1 MSLFVL
7 EVAEINFLL
16 LALKHNKE
24 TIADVMRHHYT
35 DILEAISNNL
45 TDIAVALCASGFISR
60 STRNKATERGVLS
73 SEDKAHEVIK
83 ACEAYIITHEDPEAM
98 LLKFLEILSE
108 TDPVGSN
115 VAKRIRT
122 EVR

>member
-1 MSLFVL
+1 
-7 EVAEINFLL
+7 
-16 LALKHNKE
+16 
-24 TIADVMRHHYT
+24 MRHHYT
-35 DILEAISNNL
+35 DILEAINNNPS
-45 TDIAVALCASGFISR
+45 DIAVALCTGGFISR
-60 STRNKATERGVLS
+60 STRNKVTERGVLS